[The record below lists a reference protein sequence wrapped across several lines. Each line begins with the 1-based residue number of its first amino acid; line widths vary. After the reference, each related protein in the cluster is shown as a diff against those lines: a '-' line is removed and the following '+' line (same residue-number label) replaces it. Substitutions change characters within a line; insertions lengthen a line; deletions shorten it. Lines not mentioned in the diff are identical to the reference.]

1 MVDTPNN
8 SNKMSMLEVSSKPL
22 SSSNSNNSK
31 WEDGGNTL
39 LNNSTGLIFD
49 LEDTQIK
56 VGDTHNKV

>member
-39 LNNSTGLIFD
+39 LNNSTGLISD

>member
-39 LNNSTGLIFD
+39 LNSSTGLISG